1 VAASGRFF
9 LAGCL
14 LITLAGIAS
23 AQSRSSLTD
32 RDSGDAAKVARLNE
46 QLLLARESIRSLT
59 ESLAL
64 ANSENEVF
72 KRQAEDLQAK
82 FDALGPGGDGGGEI
96 EERLLSS
103 VNELT
108 RQQKENALLLER
120 LLGLTEAVQIFLKS
134 VESADNEER
143 EIFEKELQAKANAAS
158 DDAAQAEAKTLLD
171 AMTRSRTAQA
181 EARAALEMELR
192 AADRALGVGGNEPL
206 DAQAAGP
213 TLTDATVVE
222 VKPEFALVVA
232 NIGRNA
238 GVKVGMP
245 FQVWRDNRRVGDVR
259 VIDVRDR
266 ISGAVIQN
274 LVSEEDSIKTGDRL
288 RVDARR

>member
-1 VAASGRFF
+1 MAASGRFF

-143 EIFEKELQAKANAAS
+143 EIFEKELQAKATAAS

-245 FQVWRDNRRVGDVR
+245 FQVWRDNRRIGDVR

>member
-1 VAASGRFF
+1 MAEFGRLV

-14 LITLAGIAS
+14 MITLAWNAS

-64 ANSENEVF
+64 ANSEAEVF

-82 FDALGPGGDGGGEI
+82 FDALAPGGSGGGQI
-96 EERLLSS
+96 EERLLSI

-108 RQQKENALLLER
+108 QQQKENAFLLER
-120 LLGLTEAVQIFLKS
+120 LLGLAEGVQVFLKS
-134 VESADNEER
+134 VDSSGNDDRDAFIKDLE
-143 EIFEKELQAKANAAS
+143 AKAEQKS
-158 DDAAQAEAKTLLD
+158 DSAIRAEAKELLE
-171 AMTRSRTAQA
+171 TIKRNQTAQA
-181 EARAALEMELR
+181 EARAALEGELR
-192 AADRALGVGGNEPL
+192 AADRLLGVGKA
-206 DAQAAGP
+206 DASEAQVTGP
-213 TLTDATVVE
+213 TLTDASVVE
-222 VKPEFALVVA
+222 VKPEFALAVA
-232 NIGRNA
+232 NIGRDA
-238 GVKVGMP
+238 GVKIGMP

-266 ISGAVIQN
+266 LSGAIIQN
-274 LVSEEDSIKTGDRL
+274 LVSEEDTIKVGDRL

>member
-1 VAASGRFF
+1 
-9 LAGCL
+9 
-14 LITLAGIAS
+14 LITLTGNTS
-23 AQSRSSLTD
+23 AQSSSSLTD

-64 ANSENEVF
+64 ANSEGEVF

-82 FDALGPGGDGGGEI
+82 FDALAPGADSGGEI
-96 EERLLSS
+96 EERLLST

-120 LLGLTEAVQIFLKS
+120 LLALAEGVQIFLKS
-134 VESADNEER
+134 VETADNEER
-143 EIFEKELQAKANAAS
+143 EAFARELTAKADGPS
-158 DDAAQAEAKTLLD
+158 GSAAQAEAKTLLD
-171 AMTRSRTAQA
+171 AMNRSRTAQA
-181 EARAALEMELR
+181 EARAVLEMELR
-192 AADRALGVGGNEPL
+192 AADRVLGVGKAESL

-213 TLTDATVVE
+213 TLTDASVVE

-232 NIGRNA
+232 NIGRDA

>member
-14 LITLAGIAS
+14 LITLSGMAS

-32 RDSGDAAKVARLNE
+32 RDSGDAATVARLNE

-64 ANSENEVF
+64 ANSEAEVF

-96 EERLLSS
+96 EERLLST

-143 EIFEKELQAKANAAS
+143 ETFEKELQAKAGAAS
-158 DDAAQAEAKTLLD
+158 DDAAKAEAKTLLD

-181 EARAALEMELR
+181 EARAALETELR

-238 GVKVGMP
+238 GAKVGMP
-245 FQVWRDNRRVGDVR
+245 FQVWRDNRRIGDVR

>member
-1 VAASGRFF
+1 VASFGRLV

-14 LITLAGIAS
+14 LITLAGNSS

-64 ANSENEVF
+64 ANSEGEVF
-72 KRQAEDLQAK
+72 KRQAEDLQTK
-82 FDALGPGGDGGGEI
+82 FDALGPGGDSGGEI
-96 EERLLSS
+96 GERLLST

-108 RQQKENALLLER
+108 RQQKENAMLVER
-120 LLGLTEAVQIFLKS
+120 LLALAEGVQIFLRT
-134 VESADNEER
+134 VESTDNEER
-143 EIFEKELQAKANAAS
+143 AAFEKEMQLKAADTSNS
-158 DDAAQAEAKTLLD
+158 AAQAEAKALLD
-171 AMTRSRTAQA
+171 AMARSRTAQA
-181 EARAALEMELR
+181 DARASLEMELR
-192 AADRALGVGGNEPL
+192 AADRLLGVGAGDLE
-206 DAQAAGP
+206 AQAAGP
-213 TLTDATVVE
+213 TLTDASVVE

-245 FQVWRDNRRVGDVR
+245 FQVWRENRRVGDVR

-266 ISGAVIQN
+266 ISGAIIQN

>member
-1 VAASGRFF
+1 VASFGRLV

-14 LITLAGIAS
+14 LITLAGNS
-23 AQSRSSLTD
+23 PAQSRSSLTD

-64 ANSENEVF
+64 ANSECEVF

-82 FDALGPGGDGGGEI
+82 FDALGPGGDSGGEI
-96 EERLLSS
+96 GERLLST

-108 RQQKENALLLER
+108 RQQKENALLIER
-120 LLGLTEAVQIFLKS
+120 LLGLAEGVQIFLRT
-134 VESADNEER
+134 VESTDNEER
-143 EIFEKELQAKANAAS
+143 AAFEKELQFRAADTS
-158 DDAAQAEAKTLLD
+158 DSAAQAEAKALLD
-171 AMTRSRTAQA
+171 AMTRARTAQA
-181 EARAALEMELR
+181 EARASLEMELR
-192 AADRALGVGGNEPL
+192 AADRLLGVGAGDRES
-206 DAQAAGP
+206 QAAGP
-213 TLTDATVVE
+213 TLTDASVVE

>member
-1 VAASGRFF
+1 VLWR
-9 LAGCL
+9 
-14 LITLAGIAS
+14 
-23 AQSRSSLTD
+23 
-32 RDSGDAAKVARLNE
+32 
-46 QLLLARESIRSLT
+46 
-59 ESLAL
+59 
-64 ANSENEVF
+64 ANF
-72 KRQAEDLQAK
+72 P
-82 FDALGPGGDGGGEI
+82 PGGRVGARGGEV
-96 EERLLSS
+96 EERLLST

-120 LLGLTEAVQIFLKS
+120 LLSLAEGVQIFLKS
-134 VESADNEER
+134 VETADNEER
-143 EIFEKELQAKANAAS
+143 ETFEKELTAKAGNDS
-158 DDAAQAEAKTLLD
+158 DPAAQAEAKTVLD
-171 AMTRSRTAQA
+171 ALNRSRTAQA
-181 EARAALEMELR
+181 EARAALETELR
-192 AADRALGVGGNEPL
+192 AADRVLGVGGSGPP
-206 DAQAAGP
+206 DAQAGGP

-222 VKPEFALVVA
+222 VKPEFALIVA

>member
-14 LITLAGIAS
+14 LITLVGIAS

-32 RDSGDAAKVARLNE
+32 RDSGDAATTARLNE

-59 ESLAL
+59 ESLVL
-64 ANSENEVF
+64 ANSENEII

-82 FDALGPGGDGGGEI
+82 FDALAPGADSGGEI
-96 EERLLSS
+96 GERLLSTVS
-103 VNELT
+103 ELT

-120 LLGLTEAVQIFLKS
+120 LLALAEGVQIFLKT
-134 VESADNEER
+134 VETADNEER
-143 EIFEKELQAKANAAS
+143 EAFEKELQTKAANSS
-158 DDAAQAEAKTLLD
+158 DTAAQAEAKALLD
-171 AMTRSRTAQA
+171 AMTRSRTTQA
-181 EARAALEMELR
+181 EARASLEMELR
-192 AADRALGVGGNEPL
+192 AADRLLGVGAADDL

-213 TLTDATVVE
+213 TLTDASVVE

-266 ISGAVIQN
+266 LSGAVVQN
-274 LVSEEDSIKTGDRL
+274 LVSEEDAIKVGDRL

>member
-1 VAASGRFF
+1 MAAFGRLV

-14 LITLAGIAS
+14 MITLAGNAS
-23 AQSRSSLTD
+23 AQGRSSLTD

-64 ANSENEVF
+64 ANSEAEVF

-82 FDALGPGGDGGGEI
+82 FDALAPGGSGGGQI
-96 EERLLSS
+96 EERLLSN

-108 RQQKENALLLER
+108 QQQKENAFLLER
-120 LLGLTEAVQIFLKS
+120 LLGLAEGVQVFLKS
-134 VESADNEER
+134 VDTSGNDDRDAFIKDLEAKSEQKSDSALR
-143 EIFEKELQAKANAAS
+143 
-158 DDAAQAEAKTLLD
+158 AEAKELLE
-171 AMTRSRTAQA
+171 TIKRNQTAQA
-181 EARAALEMELR
+181 EARAALEGELR
-192 AADRALGVGGNEPL
+192 AADRLLGAGKA
-206 DAQAAGP
+206 DAPEAQVAGP
-213 TLTDATVVE
+213 TLTDASVVE

-232 NIGRNA
+232 NIGRDA
-238 GVKVGMP
+238 GAKIGMP

-266 ISGAVIQN
+266 LSGAVIQN
-274 LVSEEDSIKTGDRL
+274 LVSEEDTIKVGDRL

>member
-1 VAASGRFF
+1 MASFGRLV

-14 LITLAGIAS
+14 LITLAGNSS

-64 ANSENEVF
+64 ANSEGEVF
-72 KRQAEDLQAK
+72 KRQAEDLQTK
-82 FDALGPGGDGGGEI
+82 FDALGPGGDSGGEI
-96 EERLLSS
+96 GERLLST

-108 RQQKENALLLER
+108 RQQKENAMLVER
-120 LLGLTEAVQIFLKS
+120 LLALAEGVQIFLRT
-134 VESADNEER
+134 VESTDNEER
-143 EIFEKELQAKANAAS
+143 AAFEKEMQLKAADTSNS
-158 DDAAQAEAKTLLD
+158 AAQAEAKALLD
-171 AMTRSRTAQA
+171 AMARSRTAQA
-181 EARAALEMELR
+181 DARASLEMELR
-192 AADRALGVGGNEPL
+192 AADRLLGVGAGDLE
-206 DAQAAGP
+206 AQAAGP
-213 TLTDATVVE
+213 TLTDASVVE

-245 FQVWRDNRRVGDVR
+245 FQVWRENRRVGDVR

-266 ISGAVIQN
+266 ISGAIIQN

>member
-64 ANSENEVF
+64 ANSESEVF

-82 FDALGPGGDGGGEI
+82 FDALAPGAGGGEI
-96 EERLLSS
+96 EERLLST

-120 LLGLTEAVQIFLKS
+120 LLALAEGVQIFLKS
-134 VESADNEER
+134 VETADNAER
-143 EIFEKELQAKANAAS
+143 EAFEKELIAKAANAS
-158 DDAAQAEAKTLLD
+158 DAAAQAEAKTLLD
-171 AMTRSRTAQA
+171 AMNRSRTAQA
-181 EARAALEMELR
+181 EARAALETELR
-192 AADRALGVGGNEPL
+192 AADRMLGVGEAEPL

-213 TLTDATVVE
+213 TLSDATVVE

-274 LVSEEDSIKTGDRL
+274 LVSEENSIKTGDRL

>member
-1 VAASGRFF
+1 MALFGRLV

-14 LITLAGIAS
+14 FSTLAGNSPAE
-23 AQSRSSLTD
+23 SRSSLTD
-32 RDSGDAAKVARLNE
+32 RDSGDAAKVARLHE

-64 ANSENEVF
+64 ANSEGEVF
-72 KRQAEDLQAK
+72 KRQAEDLQSK
-82 FDALGPGGDGGGEI
+82 FDTLGPGGDSGGEI
-96 EERLLSS
+96 EERLLST

-108 RQQKENALLLER
+108 RQQKENALLIER
-120 LLGLTEAVQIFLKS
+120 LLGLAEGVQIFLRT
-134 VESADNEER
+134 VESTENEER
-143 EIFEKELQAKANAAS
+143 AAFAKEMQTKAADAS
-158 DDAAQAEAKTLLD
+158 NSAAQAEAKALLD
-171 AMTRSRTAQA
+171 ALTRSRSAQA
-181 EARAALEMELR
+181 EARASLELELR
-192 AADRALGVGGNEPL
+192 AADRLLGVGGSE
-206 DAQAAGP
+206 AEAAGP
-213 TLTDATVVE
+213 TLTDASVVE
-222 VKPEFALVVA
+222 VKAEFALVVA
-232 NIGRNA
+232 NIGRHA

>member
-1 VAASGRFF
+1 MAASGRLV

-14 LITLAGIAS
+14 LITLPGVAS

-46 QLLLARESIRSLT
+46 QLLLAREAIRNLT

-64 ANSENEVF
+64 ANSESEVF

-82 FDALGPGGDGGGEI
+82 FDALAPGAGGGGT
-96 EERLLSS
+96 EERLLST

-108 RQQKENALLLER
+108 RQQKENARLLER
-120 LLGLTEAVQIFLKS
+120 LLALTESVQVFLKT
-134 VESADNEER
+134 VENADSGDR
-143 EIFEKELQAKANAAS
+143 DAFENDLKVKAADKS
-158 DDAAQAEAKTLLD
+158 DPAAQAEAKALL
-171 AMTRSRTAQA
+171 ATMTKAKTAQA
-181 EARAALEMELR
+181 EARASLEKEMR
-192 AADRALGVGGNEPL
+192 ASDRLLGVGGADGNQTQPG
-206 DAQAAGP
+206 GP

-222 VKPEFALVVA
+222 IKPEFALAVA
-232 NIGRNA
+232 NIGREA

-245 FQVWRDNRRVGDVR
+245 FQVWRGNRRVGQVR

-274 LVSEEDSIKTGDRL
+274 LVSEEDSIQVGDRL

>member
-1 VAASGRFF
+1 VASFGRLV

-14 LITLAGIAS
+14 LSTLAGNGP

-64 ANSENEVF
+64 ANSEAEVF

-82 FDALGPGGDGGGEI
+82 FDALGPGGDSGGAI
-96 EERLLSS
+96 EERLLST

-108 RQQKENALLLER
+108 RQQKENALMLER
-120 LLGLTEAVQIFLKS
+120 LLALAEGVQIFLKT
-134 VESADNEER
+134 VETADNEER
-143 EIFEKELQAKANAAS
+143 EAFEKDLRARVADSSNP
-158 DDAAQAEAKTLLD
+158 AAQAEAKTLLD
-171 AMTRSRTAQA
+171 AMTRSRTVQA
-181 EARAALEMELR
+181 EARASLEMELR
-192 AADRALGVGGNEPL
+192 AADRLLGGGAADDL
-206 DAQAAGP
+206 DAQTAGP
-213 TLTDATVVE
+213 TLTDASVVE

-232 NIGRNA
+232 NIGRTA

-266 ISGAVIQN
+266 ISGAVVQN

>member
-1 VAASGRFF
+1 MAASGRFF

-32 RDSGDAAKVARLNE
+32 RDSGDAAKTARLNE

-64 ANSENEVF
+64 ANSESEVF

-82 FDALGPGGDGGGEI
+82 FDALAPGADGGGEI
-96 EERLLSS
+96 EERLLST

-120 LLGLTEAVQIFLKS
+120 LLALAEGVQIFLKS
-134 VESADNEER
+134 VETADNEER
-143 EIFEKELQAKANAAS
+143 EAFEKELTAKAAAAS
-158 DDAAQAEAKTLLD
+158 DPAAQAEAATLLD
-171 AMTRSRTAQA
+171 AMNRSRTAQA
-181 EARAALEMELR
+181 EARASLETELR
-192 AADRALGVGGNEPL
+192 AADRVLGVGAEPL

-213 TLTDATVVE
+213 TLTDAAVVE

-245 FQVWRDNRRVGDVR
+245 FQVWRDNRRVGEVR

>member
-14 LITLAGIAS
+14 LITLAGNAS
-23 AQSRSSLTD
+23 AESRSSLTD

-64 ANSENEVF
+64 ANGENEAF
-72 KRQAEDLQAK
+72 KRHAEDLQAK
-82 FDALGPGGDGGGEI
+82 FDALAPGADGGGEI
-96 EERLLSS
+96 EERLLST

-108 RQQKENALLLER
+108 RQQKENAMLLER
-120 LLGLTEAVQIFLKS
+120 LLALAEGVQIFLKT
-134 VESADNEER
+134 VETADNEER
-143 EIFEKELQAKANAAS
+143 EAFEKEMQKRAANTS
-158 DDAAQAEAKTLLD
+158 DSAAQAEAKTLLD

-192 AADRALGVGGNEPL
+192 AADRMMGVGGAEPL
-206 DAQAAGP
+206 DAKTAGP
-213 TLTDATVVE
+213 TLTDASVVE

-232 NIGRNA
+232 NIGRDA
-238 GVKVGMP
+238 GVRVGMP
-245 FQVWRDNRRVGDVR
+245 FQVWRGNRRVGEVR

>member
-1 VAASGRFF
+1 MAASGRFF

-14 LITLAGIAS
+14 LITLAGSTS
-23 AQSRSSLTD
+23 AQSLSSLTD

-82 FDALGPGGDGGGEI
+82 FDALAPGTDGGGEI
-96 EERLLSS
+96 EERLLST

-120 LLGLTEAVQIFLKS
+120 LLALAEGVQIFLKS
-134 VESADNEER
+134 VETADNEER
-143 EIFEKELQAKANAAS
+143 EAFEKELTAKAGNTS
-158 DDAAQAEAKTLLD
+158 DSAAQAEAKTLLD
-171 AMTRSRTAQA
+171 AMNRSRTAQA
-181 EARAALEMELR
+181 EARASLEMELR
-192 AADRALGVGGNEPL
+192 AADRVLGVGGAEPL

-213 TLTDATVVE
+213 TLTDASVVE

-232 NIGRNA
+232 NIGRDA

>member
-1 VAASGRFF
+1 MASFGRLV

-14 LITLAGIAS
+14 LITLAGNSS

-64 ANSENEVF
+64 ANSEGEVF
-72 KRQAEDLQAK
+72 KRQAEDLQTK
-82 FDALGPGGDGGGEI
+82 FDALGPGGDSGGEI
-96 EERLLSS
+96 GERLLST

-108 RQQKENALLLER
+108 RQQKENAMLIER
-120 LLGLTEAVQIFLKS
+120 LLALAEGVQIFLRT
-134 VESADNEER
+134 VESTDNEER
-143 EIFEKELQAKANAAS
+143 AAFEKEMQLKAADTSNS
-158 DDAAQAEAKTLLD
+158 AAQAEAKALLD
-171 AMTRSRTAQA
+171 AMARSRTAQA
-181 EARAALEMELR
+181 DARASLEMELR
-192 AADRALGVGGNEPL
+192 AADRLLGVGAGDLE
-206 DAQAAGP
+206 AQAAGP
-213 TLTDATVVE
+213 TLTDASVVE

-245 FQVWRDNRRVGDVR
+245 FQVWRENRRVGDVR

-266 ISGAVIQN
+266 ISGAIIQN

>member
-1 VAASGRFF
+1 M
-9 LAGCL
+9 
-14 LITLAGIAS
+14 
-23 AQSRSSLTD
+23 
-32 RDSGDAAKVARLNE
+32 ARLNE
-46 QLLLARESIRSLT
+46 QILLARESIRSLT

-64 ANSENEVF
+64 ANSEAEIF
-72 KRQAEDLQAK
+72 KRQAEDLQGK
-82 FDALGPGGDGGGEI
+82 FDALAPGADSGGEI
-96 EERLLSS
+96 GERLLST

-108 RQQKENALLLER
+108 RQQKENAMLLER
-120 LLGLTEAVQIFLKS
+120 LLALAEGVQIFLKT
-134 VESADNEER
+134 VETADEEER
-143 EIFEKELQAKANAAS
+143 DAFEKELQAKAANGS
-158 DDAAQAEAKTLLD
+158 GSAAQAEAKTLLD

-192 AADRALGVGGNEPL
+192 AADRLLGVGAADDL

-213 TLTDATVVE
+213 TLTDAAVVE

-245 FQVWRDNRRVGDVR
+245 FQVWRGNRRVGDVR

-266 ISGAVIQN
+266 LSGAVIQN
-274 LVSEEDSIKTGDRL
+274 LVSEEDSIRTGDRL

>member
-1 VAASGRFF
+1 MASFGRLV

-14 LITLAGIAS
+14 LITLAGNSS

-64 ANSENEVF
+64 ANSEGEVF

-82 FDALGPGGDGGGEI
+82 FDVLGPGGDSGGEI
-96 EERLLSS
+96 EERLLST

-108 RQQKENALLLER
+108 RLQKENAMLFER
-120 LLGLTEAVQIFLKS
+120 LLALAEGVQIFLKT
-134 VESADNEER
+134 VEATDNEER
-143 EIFEKELQAKANAAS
+143 AAFEKEMQLKAADAS
-158 DDAAQAEAKTLLD
+158 NSA
-171 AMTRSRTAQA
+171 AQA
-181 EARAALEMELR
+181 EARASLEMELR
-192 AADRALGVGGNEPL
+192 AADRILGVGAGDDL
-206 DAQAAGP
+206 DAGP
-213 TLTDATVVE
+213 TLTDASVVE

-245 FQVWRDNRRVGDVR
+245 FQVWRDNRRIGDVR

-274 LVSEEDSIKTGDRL
+274 LVSEEDSIQTGDRL

>member
-14 LITLAGIAS
+14 LITLVGIAS

-32 RDSGDAAKVARLNE
+32 RDSGDAAKTARLNE

-64 ANSENEVF
+64 ANSEAEVF
-72 KRQAEDLQAK
+72 KRQAEDLQGR
-82 FDALGPGGDGGGEI
+82 FDALAPGADGGGEI
-96 EERLLSS
+96 GERLLSTL
-103 VNELT
+103 NELT

-120 LLGLTEAVQIFLKS
+120 LLAFAEGVQIFLKS
-134 VESADNEER
+134 VETADNEER
-143 EIFEKELQAKANAAS
+143 EAFEKELQTKAANSS
-158 DDAAQAEAKTLLD
+158 DPAAQAEAKALLD

-181 EARAALEMELR
+181 EARAALETELR
-192 AADRALGVGGNEPL
+192 AADRLLGVGAAEEL
-206 DAQAAGP
+206 DAQTAGP
-213 TLTDATVVE
+213 TLTDASVVE

-232 NIGRNA
+232 NIGRHA

-245 FQVWRDNRRVGDVR
+245 FQVWRGNRRVGDVR

>member
-1 VAASGRFF
+1 VASFGRLV

-14 LITLAGIAS
+14 LITLAGNSS
-23 AQSRSSLTD
+23 AQSLSSLTD

-59 ESLAL
+59 ESLVL
-64 ANSENEVF
+64 ANSEGEVF

-82 FDALGPGGDGGGEI
+82 FDVLGPGGDSGGEI
-96 EERLLSS
+96 EERLLST

-108 RQQKENALLLER
+108 RLQKENAMLFER
-120 LLGLTEAVQIFLKS
+120 LLALAEGVQIFLKT
-134 VESADNEER
+134 VEATDNEER
-143 EIFEKELQAKANAAS
+143 AAFEKEMQLKAADAS
-158 DDAAQAEAKTLLD
+158 HSAAQAEAKALLD
-171 AMTRSRTAQA
+171 SMTRSRSAQA
-181 EARAALEMELR
+181 EARASLEMELR
-192 AADRALGVGGNEPL
+192 AADRMLGVGAGDLE
-206 DAQAAGP
+206 AQAAGP
-213 TLTDATVVE
+213 TLTDASVVE

-274 LVSEEDSIKTGDRL
+274 LVSEEDSIQTGDRL

>member
-1 VAASGRFF
+1 MASFGRLV

-14 LITLAGIAS
+14 LITLAGNSS

-64 ANSENEVF
+64 ANSEGEVF
-72 KRQAEDLQAK
+72 KRQAEDLQTK
-82 FDALGPGGDGGGEI
+82 FDALGPGGDSGGEI
-96 EERLLSS
+96 GERLLST

-108 RQQKENALLLER
+108 RQQKENAMLVER
-120 LLGLTEAVQIFLKS
+120 LLALAAGVQIFLRT
-134 VESADNEER
+134 VESTDNEER
-143 EIFEKELQAKANAAS
+143 AAFEKEMQLKAADTSNS
-158 DDAAQAEAKTLLD
+158 AAQAEAKALLD
-171 AMTRSRTAQA
+171 AMARSRTAQA
-181 EARAALEMELR
+181 DARASLEMELR
-192 AADRALGVGGNEPL
+192 AADRLLGVGAGDLE
-206 DAQAAGP
+206 AQAAGP
-213 TLTDATVVE
+213 TLTDASVVE

-245 FQVWRDNRRVGDVR
+245 FQVWRENRRVGDVR

-266 ISGAVIQN
+266 ISGAIIQN